1 MKKYFSLTLVW
12 LLLASTIHASSTS
25 NLYYEYRQSF
35 KYLLEKELFK
45 SVKANSC
52 VNFKP
57 IADSYYRL
65 NKDGKALSKVKT
77 KKKYIA
83 EYYSY
88 VDKTEKEFFF
98 FKKNSKSIIKKV
110 QKKGVLLD
118 DLDLRSII
126 LGSKIIS
133 PSWKIK
139 EISKMVKY
147 NLFRLEL
154 DLDLINVTKKTK
166 EKLPK
171 LKQVLSAKE
180 SLLIIKLAK
189 IINVYGGKFF
199 YDFESFFFSKNT
211 NVKKMFEIANLE
223 CEHLLK
229 EVNNVIR
236 LATDSLRE
244 DINSKKKIGFK
255 HKDIIASSCK
265 YKKEYPL
272 ICRGYLDYN
281 NHKRSSNRHKLG
293 IPAK

>member
-1 MKKYFSLTLVW
+1 MKKYFPLALIW
-12 LLLASTIHASSTS
+12 LLLVPITNASKSS

-65 NKDGKALSKVKT
+65 NKDGKALTKVKA

-88 VDKTEKEFFF
+88 VDRNEKEFFF
-98 FKKNSKSIIKKV
+98 FKKNSKKTVRKI
-110 QKKGVLLD
+110 QKLGVTID
-118 DLDLRSII
+118 KLDLRSVV

-133 PSWKIK
+133 PTWDLK
-139 EISKMVKY
+139 EISKMSKF

-154 DLDLINVTKKTK
+154 NLDLLKVTKRKK
-166 EKLPK
+166 EKIPS
-171 LKQVLSAKE
+171 LKQVLAAKE
-180 SLLIIKLAK
+180 SLLIVKLARM
-189 IINVYGGKFF
+189 INVYGGKFF
-199 YDFESFFFSKNT
+199 YDFESFFFKKNT
-211 NVKKMFEIANLE
+211 DVKKMFEVANLE

-229 EVNNVIR
+229 EVNNVIMLSSR
-236 LATDSLRE
+236 LLRG
-244 DINSKKKIGFK
+244 DINGHKKLKFK
-255 HKDIIASSCK
+255 HKDILDNSCK

-272 ICRGYLDYN
+272 IWRGHIDYKK
-281 NHKRSSNRHKLG
+281 HKKNINKHKSG
-293 IPAK
+293 IPSM